1 MIGFLRGVVVD
12 RDVDT
17 AVIDVGGVGYDVHLS
32 LVSMGALPED
42 GAEVAIHTHTHVR
55 EDALQLFGFLDK
67 AERVAFRILIG
78 ISGIGPRGAMHILG
92 GISVP
97 ELCQAVLADDL
108 ARLKKL
114 PGVGKKTAERLMVE
128 LRDKVDQLGATIPVG
143 VVLPAGGSVDPVLE
157 DLRSAL
163 LNLGYRTGQVDKAL
177 AKLGDSG
184 DIGDL
189 QEGLRSALA
198 LMR

>member
-1 MIGFLRGVVVD
+1 MIGFLRGAVVD

-17 AVIDVGGVGYDVHLS
+17 AVIDVGGVGYDVYLTIGG
-32 LVSMGALPED
+32 LGGLPED
-42 GAEVAIHTHTHVR
+42 GIEVCIYTHTHVR

-67 AERVAFRILIG
+67 AERLAFRILIG
-78 ISGIGPRGAMHILG
+78 ISGIGPKGAMHILG
-92 GISVP
+92 GISAP
-97 ELCQAVLADDL
+97 ELCQAVLSDDL

-128 LRDKVDQLGATIPVG
+128 LRDKVDQLGGTLPVG
-143 VVLPAGGSVDPVLE
+143 VVIPTGPGADPVLQ

-177 AKLGDSG
+177 TKLGDSG
-184 DIGDL
+184 PVKDI

-198 LMR
+198 LIR

>member
-128 LRDKVDQLGATIPVG
+128 LRDKVDQLGATVPVG

-198 LMR
+198 LIS

>member
-42 GAEVAIHTHTHVR
+42 GAEVAIHTHTQVR

-128 LRDKVDQLGATIPVG
+128 LRDKVDQLGATVPVG